1 MGSAIIFTV
10 FVAIA
15 LLLPLLLAV
24 IVIKL
29 TKTKRSTGYYRNYA
43 LLASGALVVAVAID
57 HLFSQI
63 ISGEIYFKP
72 RGASAAFTASIENE
86 PVQFAL
92 LSALYIAFCGLLT
105 ISLFKAHRALQKHLA
120 KGPD

>member
-10 FVAIA
+10 FVSIA
-15 LLLPLLLAV
+15 LLLPLLIAV

-29 TKTKRSTGYYRNYA
+29 SKTKSPTGYYINSA
-43 LLASGALVVAVAID
+43 LLASGVLIVAVAIH

-72 RGASAAFTASIENE
+72 RGASTAFIASIENE

-92 LSALYIAFCGLLT
+92 LSALYIAFCGLLI
-105 ISLFKAHRALQKHLA
+105 ISLFKVHRALQKHLA
-120 KGPD
+120 KGTN